1 MYTDHKVTSSEI
13 QANNVKSA
21 PSKLVGT
28 EQENKHIFDKLVELF
43 ISKYNS
49 LIDEL
54 TVAAG
59 NYNSIPPITIDG
71 YTISHSESGVS
82 HGQCGTENTQL
93 PLPGGA
99 FEVPWFI
106 TNKYGHIVEQGNSHV
121 ILPSFTAYSVTL
133 TSESYTFAGTTQGA
147 IPGEFT
153 TQVTALNGTEQVAIS
168 IDLSEVEKP
177 EGVSVSSDGDP
188 MSPTLTISVTE
199 AFVNPGIVKIPVH
212 VGTIVINK
220 AVSLSIAFAG
230 ASGGNS
236 VVNTTT
242 TYKGSP
248 SNTTPPEGTWDSTPP
263 HVDEG
268 QYLWTK
274 IVFNYSDGTVS
285 EPSYTVAK
293 QGSTTSTKNID
304 SFWRYYFLGTVKPA
318 IDDTS
323 VRPPKTGGVE
333 WALTEPT
340 YIPGNNESLY
350 FADCTVFSDN
360 TLQYSEVSLSSS
372 FEAAKLA
379 ASTRTHVAY
388 ATSPDGTQG
397 FSTTDGGNK
406 TYLGVTVDSNEADPE
421 TPESYTW
428 TLIKGADGQPGA
440 RGKGITNI
448 VPEYNLSS
456 SNTVA
461 NGIWQTS
468 VPSYEANHY
477 YWTRHKIYFDDDTT
491 TYDNENGV
499 LNDGLT
505 SANSSGGGEGLL
517 LETRTMAATV
527 PFPANSTP
535 TTKSFPIAV
544 SPGETPLGIVGYDF
558 NSSFQVFPTKMNVRY
573 TTGGYQIFVKYT
585 VSGGAGVCYPTF
597 WVLYSKE

>member
-21 PSKLVGT
+21 PDKLVGT

-71 YTISHSESGVS
+71 LTISHGESGVS
-82 HGQCGTENTQL
+82 HGQCGTGNTQI
-93 PLPGGA
+93 PLSGGA

-106 TNKYGHIVEQGNSHV
+106 TNKYGHIVEQGNSQV
-121 ILPSFTAYSVTL
+121 ILPDSYSVTL

-147 IPGEFT
+147 SPGEFT
-153 TQVTALNGTEQVAIS
+153 TQVTALNGTEQVAVS

-177 EGVSVSSDGDP
+177 EGVSVASDGDP

-212 VGTIVINK
+212 VGSIVINK

-318 IDDTS
+318 IDDTN
-323 VRPPKTGGVE
+323 VRPPKTDGVE
-333 WALTEPT
+333 WALTKPT
-340 YIPGNNESLY
+340 YIPGSNESLY

-372 FEAAKLA
+372 FEAAKLG
-379 ASTRTHVAY
+379 SRIHVAY

-397 FSTTDGGNK
+397 FSTTDGTNK

-428 TLIKGADGQPGA
+428 TLIKGADGA
-440 RGKGITNI
+440 RGKGIVNI

-456 SNTVA
+456 SNTFA
-461 NGIWQTS
+461 DGIWQTF

-499 LNDGLT
+499 LNNGLT
-505 SANSSGGGEGLL
+505 SANSSG
-517 LETRTMAATV
+517 ATC
-527 PFPANSTP
+527 
-535 TTKSFPIAV
+535 TTKWTITVSAPASIATTTH
-544 SPGETPLGIVGYDF
+544 ETPIDILPGVTPVGIIGYEFDAPYP
-558 NSSFQVFPTKMNVRY
+558 VNVRGLKISSSY
-573 TTGGYQIFVKYT
+573 GSYFVVLRY
-585 VSGGAGVCYPTF
+585 SNPTNDGNF
-597 WVLYSKE
+597 PLRFNVLYL

>member
-21 PSKLVGT
+21 PDKLVGT

-121 ILPSFTAYSVTL
+121 ILPDSYSVTL

-147 IPGEFT
+147 SPGEFT
-153 TQVTALNGTEQVAIS
+153 TQVTALNGTEQVAVS

-177 EGVSVSSDGDP
+177 EGVSVASDGDP

-212 VGTIVINK
+212 VGSIVINK

-293 QGSTTSTKNID
+293 QGSTTKIIA

-340 YIPGNNESLY
+340 YIPGSNESLY

-372 FEAAKLA
+372 FEAAKLG
-379 ASTRTHVAY
+379 SRTHVAY

-397 FSTTDGGNK
+397 FSTTDGTNK

-428 TLIKGADGQPGA
+428 TLIKGADGA
-440 RGKGITNI
+440 RGKGIVNI

-456 SNTVA
+456 SNTFA
-461 NGIWQTS
+461 DGTWQTF

-499 LNDGLT
+499 LNNGLT
-505 SANSSGGGEGLL
+505 SANSSG
-517 LETRTMAATV
+517 ATC
-527 PFPANSTP
+527 
-535 TTKSFPIAV
+535 TTKWTITVSAPASIATTTH
-544 SPGETPLGIVGYDF
+544 ETPIDILPGVTPVGIIGYEFDAPYP
-558 NSSFQVFPTKMNVRY
+558 VNVRALKISSSY
-573 TTGGYQIFVKYT
+573 GSYFVVLRY
-585 VSGGAGVCYPTF
+585 SNPTNDGNF
-597 WVLYSKE
+597 PLRFNVLYL

>member
-1 MYTDHKVTSSEI
+1 MYKQHKVSTSEI

-21 PSKLVGT
+21 PNQLIGT
-28 EQENKHIFDKLVELF
+28 AAQNKHVFDKLVELF
-43 ISKYNS
+43 ISKYNA
-49 LIDEL
+49 LIDDL
-54 TVAAG
+54 DGST
-59 NYNSIPPITIDG
+59 YSSIPPITIDG

-106 TNKYGHIVEQGNSHV
+106 TNKYGHIVEQGNGHV
-121 ILPSFTAYSVTL
+121 ILPDSYSVTL

-147 IPGEFT
+147 SPGEFT
-153 TQVTALNGTEQVAIS
+153 TQVTALNGTEQVAVS

-177 EGVSVSSDGDP
+177 EGVSVASDGDP

-212 VGTIVINK
+212 VGSIVINK

-340 YIPGNNESLY
+340 YIPGSNESLY

-372 FEAAKLA
+372 FEAAKLG
-379 ASTRTHVAY
+379 SRIHVAY

-397 FSTTDGGNK
+397 FSTTDGTNK

-428 TLIKGADGQPGA
+428 TLIKGADGA
-440 RGKGITNI
+440 RGKGIVNI

-456 SNTVA
+456 SNTFA
-461 NGIWQTS
+461 DGIWQTF

-499 LNDGLT
+499 LNNGLT
-505 SANSSGGGEGLL
+505 SANSSG
-517 LETRTMAATV
+517 ATC
-527 PFPANSTP
+527 
-535 TTKSFPIAV
+535 TTKWTITVSAPASIATTTH
-544 SPGETPLGIVGYDF
+544 ETPIDILPGVTPVGIIGYEFDAPYPVNVQGLKISSSYGSYFVVLRYSNPTNGGNFPLRF
-558 NSSFQVFPTKMNVRY
+558 N
-573 TTGGYQIFVKYT
+573 
-585 VSGGAGVCYPTF
+585 
-597 WVLYSKE
+597 VLYL

>member
-21 PSKLVGT
+21 PDMLVGT

-71 YTISHSESGVS
+71 LTISHGESGVS
-82 HGQCGTENTQL
+82 HGQCGTENTQT
-93 PLPGGA
+93 PLSGGA

-106 TNKYGHIVEQGNSHV
+106 TNKYGHIVEQGNSRV
-121 ILPSFTAYSVTL
+121 ILPDSYSVTL

-147 IPGEFT
+147 SPGEFT
-153 TQVTALNGTEQVAIS
+153 TQVTALNGTEQVAVS

-177 EGVSVSSDGDP
+177 EGVSVASDGDP

-212 VGTIVINK
+212 VGSIVINK

-285 EPSYTVAK
+285 ETSYTVAK

-340 YIPGNNESLY
+340 YIPGSNESLY

-379 ASTRTHVAY
+379 ASSRTHVAY

-397 FSTTDGGNK
+397 FSTTDGTNK

-428 TLIKGADGQPGA
+428 TLIKGEDGA
-440 RGKGITNI
+440 SGKGISNI

-461 NGIWQTS
+461 NGTWQTF

-477 YWTRHKIYFDDDTT
+477 YWIRHKIYFDNGTT
-491 TYDNENGV
+491 SYDNENGV
-499 LNDGLT
+499 LDNGLT
-505 SANSSGGGEGLL
+505 SANSGGGGLL
-517 LETRTMAATV
+517 LETRAMAATV
-527 PFPANSTP
+527 PFSASIAPRTE
-535 TTKSFPIAV
+535 TFRLAV
-544 SPGETPLGIVGYDF
+544 SPGETPLGIVGYNF
-558 NSSFQVFPTKMNVRY
+558 NASFQIFPRHMKVFYSTSGYNISVEY
-573 TTGGYQIFVKYT
+573 TC
-585 VSGGAGVCYPTF
+585 SAGASGVCFPNFY
-597 WVLYSKE
+597 VLYSKE

>member
-1 MYTDHKVTSSEI
+1 MYKQHKVSASEI

-21 PSKLVGT
+21 PNQLIGT
-28 EQENKHIFDKLVELF
+28 TAQNKHVFDKLVELF
-43 ISKYNS
+43 ISKYNA
-49 LIDEL
+49 LIDDL
-54 TVAAG
+54 DGST
-59 NYNSIPPITIDG
+59 YSSIPPITIDG
-71 YTISHSESGVS
+71 LTISHGESGVI
-82 HGQCGTENTQL
+82 HGACGTDTPQH
-93 PLPGGA
+93 PSPGGTFKA
-99 FEVPWFI
+99 PWFV
-106 TNKYGHIVEQGNSHV
+106 TNKFGHIVAQGDSQV
-121 ILPSFTAYSVTL
+121 TLPASTAYSVTL
-133 TSESYTFAGTTQGA
+133 TSESYTFAGTTHGA
-147 IPGEFT
+147 RPGEFT
-153 TQVTALNGTEQVAIS
+153 TQATALNGTEQVAVS

-177 EGVSVSSDGDP
+177 EGVSIASDGDP
-188 MSPTLTISVTE
+188 MSPTLTISATE

-220 AVSLSIAFAG
+220 AVSLSIAFEG

-236 VVNTTT
+236 VTNTTT

-248 SNTTPPEGTWDSTPP
+248 SNTTPPEGTWSPTPP

-323 VRPPKTGGVE
+323 VRPPKTSGVE

-379 ASTRTHVAY
+379 ASSRTHVAY

-397 FSTTDGGNK
+397 FSTTDGTNK

-428 TLIKGADGQPGA
+428 TLIKGEDGQPGA
-440 RGKGITNI
+440 KGKGIVNI

-461 NGIWQTS
+461 GGIWQTF

-499 LNDGLT
+499 LNNGLT
-505 SANSSGGGEGLL
+505 SANSSGATCTTKWTITVSAPASIATT
-517 LETRTMAATV
+517 TREIPIDILPGVTPVGIIGYEFDAPYAV
-527 PFPANSTP
+527 NVRYLKISSSYGSYFVVLKYSTP
-535 TTKSFPIAV
+535 TNDGTFP
-544 SPGETPLGIVGYDF
+544 LRF
-558 NSSFQVFPTKMNVRY
+558 N
-573 TTGGYQIFVKYT
+573 
-585 VSGGAGVCYPTF
+585 
-597 WVLYSKE
+597 VLYL

>member
-21 PSKLVGT
+21 PAKLVGT

-43 ISKYNS
+43 ISKYNA
-49 LIDEL
+49 LIDDL
-54 TVAAG
+54 DGST
-59 NYNSIPPITIDG
+59 YSSIPPITIDG
-71 YTISHSESGVS
+71 YTISHSESGVI
-82 HGQCGTENTQL
+82 HGACGTDTPQH
-93 PLPGGA
+93 PSPGGT
-99 FEVPWFI
+99 FKVPWFV
-106 TNKYGHIVEQGNSHV
+106 TNKFGHIVAQGDSHV
-121 ILPSFTAYSVTL
+121 ILPDSYSVTL

-147 IPGEFT
+147 SPGEFT
-153 TQVTALNGTEQVAIS
+153 TQVTALNGTEQVAVS

-177 EGVSVSSDGDP
+177 EGVSVASDGDP

-212 VGTIVINK
+212 VGSIVINK

-340 YIPGNNESLY
+340 YIPGSNESLY

-372 FEAAKLA
+372 FEAAKLG
-379 ASTRTHVAY
+379 SRIHVAY

-397 FSTTDGGNK
+397 FSTTDGTNK

-428 TLIKGADGQPGA
+428 TLIKGADGA
-440 RGKGITNI
+440 RGKGIVNI

-456 SNTVA
+456 SNTFA
-461 NGIWQTS
+461 DGIWQTF

-499 LNDGLT
+499 LNNGLT
-505 SANSSGGGEGLL
+505 SANSSG
-517 LETRTMAATV
+517 ATC
-527 PFPANSTP
+527 
-535 TTKSFPIAV
+535 TTKWTITVSAPASIATTTH
-544 SPGETPLGIVGYDF
+544 ETPIDILPGVTPVGIIGYEFDAPYP
-558 NSSFQVFPTKMNVRY
+558 VNVRGLKISSSY
-573 TTGGYQIFVKYT
+573 GSYFVVLRY
-585 VSGGAGVCYPTF
+585 SNPTNDGNF
-597 WVLYSKE
+597 PLRFNVLYL